1 LFFDYSLQMPDNHQ
15 PSSRWWQT
23 VPGILTGIAAV
34 ITAVTGLVIAY
45 NSLSHSGIRT
55 EEPRPA
61 SSSAAVGTKPVS
73 PPVSSAA
80 HASIPVNGAAAK
92 PVPLPE
98 IHRVKLSSSAADYTI
113 LSAEIEPLDAES
125 RSLKFAVRFVNGG
138 RYPSNLWSR
147 SFRLIVDNVPRAPTN
162 SLNEVVPA
170 DSGKDGDV
178 IFEVP
183 AGTKDVV
190 LQISAGDEKSRI
202 PLKLP

>member
-1 LFFDYSLQMPDNHQ
+1 
-15 PSSRWWQT
+15 
-23 VPGILTGIAAV
+23 
-34 ITAVTGLVIAY
+34 
-45 NSLSHSGIRT
+45 
-55 EEPRPA
+55 
-61 SSSAAVGTKPVS
+61 
-73 PPVSSAA
+73 
-80 HASIPVNGAAAK
+80 
-92 PVPLPE
+92 
-98 IHRVKLSSSAADYTI
+98 VKLSSSAADYTI
-113 LSAEIEPLDAES
+113 LSAEIGPLDAES

-138 RYPSNLWSR
+138 RYPSNFWSS